1 MYDILW
7 VYSWRNLTMLMLS
20 IPKVKDETEE
30 HEVEDISE
38 LSDLFR

>member
-1 MYDILW
+1 MEEPDDADALD
-7 VYSWRNLTMLMLS
+7 
-20 IPKVKDETEE
+20 PKVKDETEE

>member
-1 MYDILW
+1 
-7 VYSWRNLTMLMLS
+7 MLMLS